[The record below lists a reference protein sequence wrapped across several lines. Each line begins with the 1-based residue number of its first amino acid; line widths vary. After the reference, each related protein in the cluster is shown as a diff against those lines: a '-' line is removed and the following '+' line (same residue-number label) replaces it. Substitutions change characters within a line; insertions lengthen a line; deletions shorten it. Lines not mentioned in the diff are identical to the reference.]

1 MCSLQSKCCF
11 QFEMLIQIVLTCLI
25 FAGASAVDYCSL
37 CSNHIACNNTG
48 NWNAS
53 CPADAQLV
61 VLSTNDIQLF
71 LTEHNTLRNKI
82 ASGGQAGFLT
92 ASRMTTMVWSTELAQ
107 LAALNVKQCQ
117 MKHDACH
124 ATVDFPYSGQNLYA
138 SSGTGTS
145 PPINTTI
152 SNTVQSWY
160 GEVQYAVQADLN
172 KCCSSTSGKVIG
184 HFTAVVTDRSIAIGC
199 AIATYTNNGLKNVL
213 VACNYAYNNMV
224 GAKVYQTGN
233 MAANCTTGVN
243 PTFKALCSV
252 NEPVKAI

>member
-1 MCSLQSKCCF
+1 MFSLVQVFLSIRMMIK
-11 QFEMLIQIVLTCLI
+11 IILTCLF

-37 CSNHIACNNTG
+37 CSKHIACNNTG
-48 NWNAS
+48 NWNVS
-53 CPADAQLV
+53 CPADAKLV
-61 VLSTNDIQLF
+61 VLSTSDIQLF
-71 LTEHNTLRNKI
+71 LNEHNTLRNKI

-92 ASRMTTMVWSTELAQ
+92 ASRMTTMVWNTEMAQ

-117 MKHDACH
+117 MKHDSCR

-138 SSGTGTS
+138 SSTTGTP

-152 SNTVQSWY
+152 SKTVQYWY
-160 GEVQYAVQADLN
+160 GEVKDAIQADLN
-172 KCCSSTSGKVIG
+172 KCCGSTSGKGIG

-199 AIATYTNNGLKNVL
+199 AIATYTVGTWKNAL

-233 MAANCTTGVN
+233 IAANCTTGVN
-243 PTFKALCSV
+243 LDFKALCSV
-252 NEPVKAI
+252 NEPVKAK